1 MAFLILR
8 TNFQIIIKNNL
19 EVSVLSYTLV
29 YYLTSTLCMIKIN
42 NLNFGYHKHQLLF
55 KNMSMQLSNGHI
67 YGLLGK
73 NGAGK
78 SSLLKNLAGLV
89 YAQSGSMDVMG
100 YNPAKREPALLAQI
114 CFIPEEFHM
123 PSVKIDT
130 YVKAN
135 AAFYP
140 NFDHSYF
147 TALLAEFD
155 VPVSQ
160 KLVNMS
166 YGQKKKVIIAFGLAT
181 QAKLVIM
188 DEPTNGLDIPS
199 KAQFRKI
206 MASALTE
213 DRCIIISTHQVR
225 DLDNLIDTVIMLDE
239 SSVALKASVEEI
251 TEKLCFKRVKELDE
265 TVIYAEPSLSGYHV
279 MVPNYHNEDSKLD
292 LELLFNAVLAE
303 KNKLKPIFN

>member
-1 MAFLILR
+1 
-8 TNFQIIIKNNL
+8 
-19 EVSVLSYTLV
+19 
-29 YYLTSTLCMIKIN
+29 MIKIN
-42 NLNFGYHKHQLLF
+42 NLNFGYSKGKLLF
-55 KNMSMQLSNGHI
+55 KDMSMQLSAGHI

-89 YAQSGSMDVMG
+89 YAESGTMDVLG
-100 YNPAKREPALLAQI
+100 HNPAKRQPSLLQQI
-114 CFIPEEFHM
+114 CFIPEEFYL
-123 PSVKIDT
+123 PSVKIDAF
-130 YVKAN
+130 VKAN

-140 NFDHSYF
+140 NFDHPYF

-155 VPVSQ
+155 IPVAQ
-160 KLVNMS
+160 KLINMS

-206 MASALTE
+206 MATAMTD

-239 SSVALKASVEEI
+239 SSIALKASVEEI
-251 TEKLCFKRVKELDE
+251 TNKLCFKCVKELDE
-265 TVIYAEPSLSGYHV
+265 TVIYSEPSMAGYNVV
-279 MVPNYHNEDSKLD
+279 MPNYHQEDSKLD
-292 LELLFNAVLAE
+292 IELLFNAVLAE

>member
-1 MAFLILR
+1 
-8 TNFQIIIKNNL
+8 
-19 EVSVLSYTLV
+19 
-29 YYLTSTLCMIKIN
+29 MIKIN
-42 NLNFGYHKHQLLF
+42 NLNFGYSKGKLLF
-55 KNMSMQLSNGHI
+55 KNMSMQLSAGHI

-89 YAQSGSMDVMG
+89 YAESGTMDVLG
-100 YNPAKREPALLAQI
+100 FDPAKRQPELLQQV
-114 CFIPEEFHM
+114 CFIPEEFYL
-123 PSVKIDT
+123 PSVKIDAF
-130 YVKAN
+130 VKAN

-140 NFDHSYF
+140 NFDHPYF

-155 VPVSQ
+155 IPVAQ
-160 KLVNMS
+160 KLINMS

-181 QAKLVIM
+181 QSKLVIM

-206 MASALTE
+206 MATAMTD

-251 TEKLCFKRVKELDE
+251 TNKLCFKKVKELDE
-265 TVIYAEPSLSGYHV
+265 TVIYSEPSLAGYNVV
-279 MVPNYHNEDSKLD
+279 MPNYHQEDSKLD
-292 LELLFNAVLAE
+292 IELLFNAILAE

>member
-1 MAFLILR
+1 
-8 TNFQIIIKNNL
+8 
-19 EVSVLSYTLV
+19 
-29 YYLTSTLCMIKIN
+29 MITIN
-42 NLNFGYHKHQLLF
+42 NLNFGYNKKKLLF
-55 KNMSMQLSNGHI
+55 KDLSMQLSAGHI

-78 SSLLKNLAGLV
+78 STLLKNLAGLV
-89 YAQSGSMDVMG
+89 YAQSGKMEVLG
-100 YNPAKREPALLAQI
+100 YDPAKRQPALLSQI
-114 CFIPEEFHM
+114 CFIPEEFYL
-123 PSVKIDT
+123 PAVKIDA

-140 NFDHSYF
+140 NFDHAYF
-147 TALLAEFD
+147 ASLLAEFD
-155 VPVSQ
+155 IPAGQ
-160 KLVNMS
+160 KLIDMS
-166 YGQKKKVIIAFGLAT
+166 YGQKKKLIIAFGLAT
-181 QAKLVIM
+181 QAKFVIM

-239 SSVALKASVEEI
+239 NSVALKASVEEI
-251 TEKLCFKRVKELDE
+251 TNKLCFKRVKEIDE
-265 TVIYAEPSLSGYHV
+265 TVIYAEPSLSGYNAV
-279 MVPNYHNEDSKLD
+279 VPNFHDEDSKLD
-292 LELLFNAVLAE
+292 LELLFNAVLTQ

>member
-1 MAFLILR
+1 
-8 TNFQIIIKNNL
+8 
-19 EVSVLSYTLV
+19 
-29 YYLTSTLCMIKIN
+29 MIKIN
-42 NLNFGYHKHQLLF
+42 NLNFGYSKGKLLF
-55 KNMSMQLSNGHI
+55 KNMSMQLSAGHI

-89 YAQSGSMDVMG
+89 YAESGTLEVLG
-100 YNPAKREPALLAQI
+100 YDPAKRQPSLLKQV
-114 CFIPEEFHM
+114 CFIPEEFYL
-123 PSVKIDT
+123 PSVKIDAF
-130 YVKAN
+130 VKAN

-140 NFDHSYF
+140 DFDHPYF
-147 TALLAEFD
+147 TSLLAEFD
-155 VPVSQ
+155 IPVEQ
-160 KLVNMS
+160 KLINMS

-206 MASALTE
+206 MASVLTD

-239 SSVALKASVEEI
+239 SSIALKASVEEI
-251 TEKLCFKRVKELDE
+251 TNKLCFKRVKELDD
-265 TVIYAEPSLSGYHV
+265 TIIYSEPSLAGYNAV
-279 MVPNYHNEDSKLD
+279 MPNYHQEDSKLD
-292 LELLFNAVLAE
+292 IELLFNAILAE

>member
-1 MAFLILR
+1 
-8 TNFQIIIKNNL
+8 
-19 EVSVLSYTLV
+19 
-29 YYLTSTLCMIKIN
+29 MIKID
-42 NLNFGYHKHQLLF
+42 NLNFSYSKQRILF
-55 KNMSMQLSNGHI
+55 KDISMQLSNGHI

-78 SSLLKNLAGLV
+78 STLLKNLAGLV
-89 YAQSGSMDVMG
+89 YAQSGKIDVLG
-100 YNPAKREPALLAQI
+100 FNPAKRQPALLQQI
-114 CFIPEEFHM
+114 CFIPEEFHL
-123 PSVKIDT
+123 PAIKIDS

-140 NFDHSYF
+140 EFNHQYF
-147 TALLAEFD
+147 ADLLKEFD
-155 VPVSQ
+155 IPVGQ
-160 KLVNMS
+160 KLIDMS
-166 YGQKKKVIIAFGLAT
+166 YGQKKKVIISFGLAT
-181 QAKLVIM
+181 NAKLVIM

-213 DRCIIISTHQVR
+213 DKCIIISTHQVR

-239 SSVALKASVEEI
+239 NKIALKATVEEV

-265 TVIYAEPSLSGYHV
+265 TVIYAEPSLAGYNAV
-279 MVPNYHNEDSKLD
+279 MPNYHQEDSKLD
-292 LELLFNAVLAE
+292 MELLFNAVLTE

>member
-1 MAFLILR
+1 
-8 TNFQIIIKNNL
+8 
-19 EVSVLSYTLV
+19 
-29 YYLTSTLCMIKIN
+29 MIKIN
-42 NLNFGYHKHQLLF
+42 DLNFGYSKHKLLF
-55 KNMSMQLSNGHI
+55 KNLSMQLSNGHI

-78 SSLLKNLAGLV
+78 STLLKNLAGLV
-89 YAQSGSMDVMG
+89 YAQSGTLDVLG
-100 YNPAKREPALLAQI
+100 YNPAKRQPELLQQI
-114 CFIPEEFHM
+114 CFIPEEFYL
-123 PSVKIDT
+123 PSVKIDA

-140 NFDHSYF
+140 NFDHTYF
-147 TALLAEFD
+147 STLLVEFD
-155 VPVSQ
+155 IPVGQ
-160 KLVNMS
+160 KLINMS
-166 YGQKKKVIIAFGLAT
+166 YGQKKKLIIAFGLAT
-181 QAKLVIM
+181 NAKLIIM

-225 DLDNLIDTVIMLDE
+225 DLDNLIDTVIMVDE
-239 SSVALKASVEEI
+239 NSIALKASVEEI
-251 TEKLCFKRVKELDE
+251 TNKLCFKRIKEMDD
-265 TVIYAEPSLSGYHV
+265 TVIYAEPSMAGYNAV
-279 MVPNYHNEDSKLD
+279 MPNYHQEDSKLD

>member
-1 MAFLILR
+1 
-8 TNFQIIIKNNL
+8 
-19 EVSVLSYTLV
+19 
-29 YYLTSTLCMIKIN
+29 MIKIN
-42 NLNFGYHKHQLLF
+42 TLNFGYSKHQLLF
-55 KNMSMQLSNGHI
+55 KNLSMQLSNGHI

-78 SSLLKNLAGLV
+78 STLLKNLAGLV
-89 YAQSGSMDVMG
+89 YAHSGSMDVMG
-100 YNPAKREPALLAQI
+100 YDPGKRQPAFLQQI
-114 CFIPEEFHM
+114 CFIPEEFYL
-123 PSVKIDT
+123 PAVKIDAF
-130 YVKAN
+130 VKAN

-140 NFDHSYF
+140 EFDHSYF

-155 VPVSQ
+155 IPVGQ
-160 KLVNMS
+160 KLINMS

-239 SSVALKASVEEI
+239 NSVALKASVEEI
-251 TEKLCFKRVKELDE
+251 TDKLVFKRVKEIDE
-265 TVIYAEPSLSGYHV
+265 KVIYAEPSLSGYNAV
-279 MVPNYHNEDSKLD
+279 MPNFHQEDSKLD

-303 KNKLKPIFN
+303 KIKLKPIFN

>member
-1 MAFLILR
+1 
-8 TNFQIIIKNNL
+8 
-19 EVSVLSYTLV
+19 
-29 YYLTSTLCMIKIN
+29 MIKIN
-42 NLNFGYHKHQLLF
+42 NLNFGYSKHQLLF

-89 YAQSGSMDVMG
+89 YAESGSMDVLG
-100 YNPAKREPALLAQI
+100 YDPAKRQPALLEQI
-114 CFIPEEFHM
+114 CFIPEEFYL
-123 PSVKIDT
+123 PSVKIDA

-140 NFDHSYF
+140 KFDHGYF
-147 TALLAEFD
+147 ADLLAEFD
-155 VPVSQ
+155 IPVAQ
-160 KLVNMS
+160 KLINMS
-166 YGQKKKVIIAFGLAT
+166 YGQKKKMIIAFGLAT

-213 DRCIIISTHQVR
+213 ERCIIISTHQVR

-251 TEKLCFKRVKELDE
+251 TNKLCFKRIKELDE
-265 TVIYAEPSLSGYHV
+265 TVIYAEPSLSGFNAV
-279 MVPNYHNEDSKLD
+279 VPNFHNEDSKLD
-292 LELLFNAVLAE
+292 IELLFNAVLAE
-303 KNKLKPIFN
+303 KSKLKPIFN

>member
-1 MAFLILR
+1 
-8 TNFQIIIKNNL
+8 
-19 EVSVLSYTLV
+19 
-29 YYLTSTLCMIKIN
+29 MIKIN
-42 NLNFGYHKHQLLF
+42 NLNFGYSKNRPLF
-55 KNMSMQLSNGHI
+55 SDMSMQLSFGHI

-89 YAQSGSMDVMG
+89 YAQSGQLDVLG
-100 YNPAKREPALLAQI
+100 FDPAKRQPALLQQI
-114 CFIPEEFHM
+114 CFIPEEFYL
-123 PSVKIDT
+123 PAVKVDA

-140 NFDHSYF
+140 NFDHNYF
-147 TALLAEFD
+147 ASLLAEFD
-155 VPVSQ
+155 IPVGQ
-160 KLVNMS
+160 KLINMS
-166 YGQKKKVIIAFGLAT
+166 YGQKKKVIISFGLAT

-206 MASALTE
+206 MASVLTDE
-213 DRCIIISTHQVR
+213 RCIIISTHQVR

-239 SSVALKASVEEI
+239 NKVALKASVDEI
-251 TEKLCFKRVKELDE
+251 TDKLCFKRVKELDE
-265 TVIYAEPSLSGYHV
+265 TVIYAEPSLAGYNAV
-279 MVPNYHNEDSKLD
+279 MPNYHQEDSKLD
-292 LELLFNAVLAE
+292 IELLFNAVLAE

>member
-1 MAFLILR
+1 
-8 TNFQIIIKNNL
+8 
-19 EVSVLSYTLV
+19 
-29 YYLTSTLCMIKIN
+29 MIKIN
-42 NLNFGYHKHQLLF
+42 NLNFGYSKNNLLF
-55 KNMSMQLSNGHI
+55 KNLSMQLSAGHI

-78 SSLLKNLAGLV
+78 STLLKNMAGLV
-89 YAQSGSMDVMG
+89 YAQSGTLDVFG
-100 YNPAKREPALLAQI
+100 FDPAKRQPSLLSQI
-114 CFIPEEFHM
+114 CFIAEEFYL
-123 PSVKIDT
+123 PSVKIDA

-140 NFDHSYF
+140 KFDHNYF
-147 TALLAEFD
+147 SALLAEFD
-155 VPVSQ
+155 IPVAQ
-160 KLVNMS
+160 KLIDMS

-181 QAKLVIM
+181 QAKFIIM

-239 SSVALKASVEEI
+239 NNIALKASVEEI
-251 TEKLCFKRVKELDE
+251 TNKLCFKRVKELDE
-265 TVIYAEPSLSGYHV
+265 TVIYAEPSLSGYNAV
-279 MVPNYHNEDSKLD
+279 VANYHNEDSKLD
-292 LELLFNAVLAE
+292 IELLFNAVLAE
-303 KNKLKPIFN
+303 KNKLPPIFN